1 METCLTPFPKVTS
14 AKEVAGGGLKK
25 FPERLFAVPPRIA
38 KGLVE
43 GVTAE
48 SYQEDNKLWKKHVN
62 EYKRINRLIGT
73 TRYRNVMDMNAGLGG
88 FAAALESPKSW
99 VMNVV
104 PTIAR
109 NTLGVIYE
117 RGLVGIYHDWYVL
130 MNLLLLLPILC
141 HLMACGLC
149 FHLYFNNF
157 ADPIDGQLQWK
168 YLFPPENPHFCVV
181 MGGFNPQVLKLE
193 TIKFIS

>member
-1 METCLTPFPKVTS
+1 VIYFRYKEMETCKTPLPKVTS
-14 AKEVAGGGLKK
+14 ANEVAGGGLKK
-25 FPERLFAVPPRIA
+25 FPERLHAVPPQIA

-48 SYQEDNKLWKKHVN
+48 SFEEDNKLLRKHVHA
-62 EYKRINRLIGT
+62 YKRINKLIGT
-73 TRYRNVMDMNAGLGG
+73 TRYRNIMDMNARLGG

-104 PTIAR
+104 PTIAK

-130 MNLLLLLPILC
+130 LNLVSLFHANSGLIFSFCLTVRLC
-141 HLMACGLC
+141 
-149 FHLYFNNF
+149 NV
-157 ADPIDGQLQWK
+157 P
-168 YLFPPENPHFCVV
+168 
-181 MGGFNPQVLKLE
+181 
-193 TIKFIS
+193 